1 MSRPRE
7 SQLGAWVSEQS
18 KVVNTKTLLLQ
29 KMATMRAKFQ
39 NGAIP
44 VPDFWGGY
52 RVVPH
57 SFEFWQGGKN
67 RLHDRFLYSLDTEK
81 NWKIE
86 RLSP

>member
-1 MSRPRE
+1 
-7 SQLGAWVSEQS
+7 
-18 KVVNTKTLLLQ
+18 
-29 KMATMRAKFQ
+29 MRKKFQ
-39 NGAIP
+39 NGIIP

-67 RLHDRFLYSLDTEK
+67 RMHDRFLYTLIEEGD
-81 NWKIE
+81 WQIE